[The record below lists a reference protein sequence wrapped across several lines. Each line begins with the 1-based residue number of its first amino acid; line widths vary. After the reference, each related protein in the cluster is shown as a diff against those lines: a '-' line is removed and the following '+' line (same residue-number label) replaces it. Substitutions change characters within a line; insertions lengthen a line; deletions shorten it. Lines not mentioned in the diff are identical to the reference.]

1 MLTTRL
7 DICARLSRVLPINS
21 MEFSGLTDFPG
32 NILNEPAK
40 CPHCYETT
48 RLGSGLCL
56 VCLLQAGLV
65 ENESGTSSET
75 MLTSMLAE
83 VELSETKWRIGDYE
97 ILDEIG
103 RGGMGVIY
111 RAREVHSH
119 RIVALKR
126 ILTYHADSL
135 QTLVRFRRE
144 AETATRLDHPNIVP
158 IYYVG
163 QDTQG
168 LPFFT
173 MKFAPGGSLAQA
185 REAFRREPRKSVS
198 LIANIASAVQYAH
211 ERGVLH
217 RDLKPSN
224 ILLGNRWEPMISDF
238 GLAKWIEDSSDITR
252 TLTVFG
258 TPGYIAPE
266 QATRPGERLTPA
278 ADIYNLGAIL
288 FELLTGRS
296 PFVGEHAL
304 AVLHQAAEKPAPLL
318 RSLASHLD
326 RDLETICRRCLER
339 EPCARYHSAGAVAQD
354 LQNWLEGRPI
364 VARPVSAPVRLWRW
378 SARNRVLATT
388 VIAFLLVMT
397 ASIPLII
404 HSYALQKAKHKIT
417 LARRSVTVL
426 PFFDLDKVAPD
437 EQSASIVANSL
448 KQELDRFAPTTIK
461 ASPLVDTAGLTISER
476 IRKLGQAAGTRSI
489 LTGTTRI
496 LSGKRRVS
504 LQLMDTATGEPLVV
518 QLWEGTGLDELKK
531 TVGKPAGKA
540 INAILN
546 TKHWSSLSQSTA
558 DPGLSNQTSREAILA
573 GRQLVFRYNDSDFK
587 KGIDLLKKAV
597 RLQPGSSLA
606 HSNLAVAV
614 TVRTHFVSD
623 PNLLD
628 MGEAEAHEAV
638 RLSPNSSHAHIA
650 LAGVLY
656 QRGKL
661 TEALEE
667 GLRTVESVGPD
678 EKSAHF
684 IAMTLDTLGR
694 PDTALKWHRL
704 AGALG
709 ANPSDDYSLV
719 GDCWVNLADDK
730 RAVEFYNRALELQPD
745 CGQAGVGLCHLLLLQ
760 GDFEGARVLYRT
772 NRWNE
777 RGLGE
782 GEQIAAQIELFARK
796 FDVAE
801 KLYADLFKK
810 DANGGGS
817 FYGAVSYDSALG
829 RAKQA
834 LGDNVGAKTL
844 LEHSFGVETAAV
856 KLTPANPEALYRLA
870 AVESCLASSE
880 AAVTHLRKAI
890 DSGWIDY
897 RSLAMDP
904 RFDRIREHTQVRNM
918 IKDLMSKMENMR
930 IKSAEY

>member
-1 MLTTRL
+1 MNT
-7 DICARLSRVLPINS
+7 V
-21 MEFSGLTDFPG
+21 EFSGVTDSPASILSEPRKCTKCGATSRIADALCLKCLLEGALLDDESRSPSGSTLTD
-32 NILNEPAK
+32 I
-40 CPHCYETT
+40 
-48 RLGSGLCL
+48 
-56 VCLLQAGLV
+56 
-65 ENESGTSSET
+65 
-75 MLTSMLAE
+75 LAE
-83 VELSETKWRIGDYE
+83 VKLGAAKWRTGNYE

-111 RAREVHSH
+111 RARETHSH

-126 ILTYHADSL
+126 VLAYHADSN
-135 QTLVRFRRE
+135 QTLARFRRE
-144 AETATRLDHPNIVP
+144 AETGTRLDHPNIVP

-163 QDTQG
+163 EDEEG
-168 LPFFT
+168 LPFFA
-173 MKFAPGGSLAQA
+173 MKFASGGNLAQA
-185 REAFRREPRKSVS
+185 RAAFRREPRKTVS
-198 LIANIASAVQYAH
+198 LMSKVAAAVQYAH
-211 ERGVLH
+211 EQGVLH

-224 ILLGNRWEPMISDF
+224 ILLDNRWEPIVSDF

-266 QATRPGERLTPA
+266 QATRPGMRLTQA

-304 AVLHQAAEKPAPLL
+304 AVLHQAVDKPSPML
-318 RSLASHLD
+318 RSLAPQLD
-326 RDLETICRRCLER
+326 RDLETICSRCLER
-339 EPCARYHSAGAVAQD
+339 EPSARYHSAGAVAQD

-364 VARPVSAPVRLWRW
+364 VARPVSVPFRLWRW
-378 SARNRVLATT
+378 SRRNRTLAGTLS
-388 VIAFLLVMT
+388 ALLILLA
-397 ASIPLII
+397 ASVPWAV
-404 HSYALQKAKHKIT
+404 HSWRLQADAHESA
-417 LARRSVTVL
+417 LARRSVVVL
-426 PFFDLDKVAPD
+426 PFFDLDKVAAD
-437 EQSASIVANSL
+437 EPSAPIVADSL
-448 KQELDRFAPTTIK
+448 KQDLDHIAPTTVK
-461 ASPLVDTAGLTISER
+461 ASRLTDAAGLTMSER
-476 IRKLGQAAGTRSI
+476 IRKVGQAARTRSV
-489 LTGTTRI
+489 LTGTTRMM
-496 LSGKRRVS
+496 SGKKRVS
-504 LQLMDTATGEPLVV
+504 LQLMDATTGEPLLV
-518 QLWEGTGLDELKK
+518 QVWEGSGQEELKN
-531 TVGKPAGKA
+531 TIGKPAGKV
-540 INAILN
+540 IDGILN
-546 TKHWSSLSQSTA
+546 NKDWSSLSQSAT

-573 GRQLVFRYNDSDFK
+573 GRQLIFRYNDSDFK

-606 HSNLAVAV
+606 HSNLAMAV

-638 RLSPNSSHAHIA
+638 RLSPNSSQAHIA

-661 TEALEE
+661 AEALEE
-667 GLRTVESVGPD
+667 GLKTVESVGPD

-684 IAMTLDTLGR
+684 IGMTLDTLGR

-709 ANPSDDYSLV
+709 ANSSDEYSLV
-719 GDCWVNLADDK
+719 GDCWVNLADDT

-745 CGQAGVGLCHLLLLQ
+745 CAQAGVGFCHLLLLQ

-772 NRWNE
+772 NSWNQ

-817 FYGAVSYDSALG
+817 SYGAVSYDSALG

-834 LGDNVGAKTL
+834 LGDDVGAKTL
-844 LEHSFGVETAAV
+844 LEHSFDVETAAV
-856 KLTPANPEALYRLA
+856 RLTPANPEVLYRLA

-880 AAVTHLRKAI
+880 AAVSHLRKAV

-897 RSLAMDP
+897 RSLAVDP
-904 RFDRIREHTQVRNM
+904 RFDGIRQHPQVQNM
-918 IKDLMSKMENMR
+918 IKDLISKMANMR
-930 IKSAEY
+930 VKVQSINHTKTEEVVE